1 MLLLS
6 VQQVLSP
13 RPRRW
18 VLTSVNA
25 RRPLITSKLQ
35 FVFLLSTTITIAACA
50 PFHPPAEP
58 SSTRYYIV
66 QPGDN
71 FHSIAFLLET
81 TPQQLQGA
89 NPWANSP
96 QLQPGMRL
104 TVPAAT
110 AASGGQYDSSADGGE
125 PRIRSADFAWPL
137 KNFQVSSK
145 FGNRRG
151 RLHAG
156 IDLRAP
162 RGTPIHAAADGRVVF
177 SGRSGDYGR
186 MVVIDHGGGVETAYA
201 HNSRNLVNRGQRV
214 KQGDIIG
221 NVGRSGNATGYHLHF
236 EFRRYGRPLNPVHNL
251 QAAL

>member
-1 MLLLS
+1 MLS
-6 VQQVLSP
+6 
-13 RPRRW
+13 
-18 VLTSVNA
+18 A
-25 RRPLITSKLQ
+25 
-35 FVFLLSTTITIAACA
+35 TITFAACT
-50 PFHPPAEP
+50 PFHPPAER
-58 SSTRYYIV
+58 STSRHYIV

-81 TPQQLQGA
+81 TPQQLQRA

-104 TVPAAT
+104 TVPAT
-110 AASGGQYDSSADGGE
+110 TSDTGNHYDSSVDDNE
-125 PRIRSADFAWPL
+125 PRIRSADFSWPL
-137 KNFQVSSK
+137 KKFQVSSK
-145 FGNRRG
+145 FGKRRG

-221 NVGRSGNATGYHLHF
+221 SVGRSGNATGYHLHF